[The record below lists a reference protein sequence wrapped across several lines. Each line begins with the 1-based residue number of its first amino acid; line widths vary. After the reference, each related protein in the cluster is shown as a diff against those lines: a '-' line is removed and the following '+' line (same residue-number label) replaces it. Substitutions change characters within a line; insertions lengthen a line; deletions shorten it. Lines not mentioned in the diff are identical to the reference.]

1 MERRTPLFDF
11 HARTANKMVKGG
23 GDFMFPFEYTSN
35 HEEHVN
41 TRTQVG
47 MQDLSTMGEVD
58 VKGPDAERLINHLMV
73 NEVGDLVPG
82 QVRYSTMCNGNGG
95 IIDDVT
101 IYKLNSQHFMVVTS
115 SGPRK
120 KTAKWISEK
129 AQELRAYVTDVTG
142 AIALPVIQG
151 PRSREF
157 LASVVSG
164 LDLSGLKYFRFGFG
178 LINETEVLIS
188 RSGYTG
194 ELGYELYVPAEEAA
208 VLWEYLL
215 NAGSAFRL
223 KPYGVLTMNTLRI
236 EKAYPLYGN
245 DINENYTPFH
255 AGLDRWIRFEKKD
268 FVGRDALLKLREQR
282 VDRRWTGLVMEG
294 EEPASVNGKVFAG
307 AQGGSAGGAVSVG
320 VKETTAAGEE
330 IGQVTCSNRGHSVG
344 KTLAMA
350 YVDCAH
356 AEPGRRVLVQGSK
369 GIVPAVVARTPFFDP
384 DGARLRG

>member
-35 HEEHVN
+35 REEHVN

-58 VKGPDAERLINHLMV
+58 VKGPDAERLINQLTV

-101 IYKLNSQHFMVVTS
+101 VYKLSSEHFMVVTS

-120 KTAKWISEK
+120 KTAKWIAEK
-129 AQELRAYVTDVTG
+129 ARELRAYVTDVTG

-215 NAGSAFRL
+215 NAGSAFGL

-245 DINENYTPFH
+245 DINEDYTPFH
-255 AGLDRWIRFEKKD
+255 AGLDRWIKFEKKD
-268 FVGRDALLKLREQR
+268 FIGRDALLKLREQP
-282 VDRRWTGLVMEG
+282 VERRWTGLVLEG
-294 EEPASVNGKVFAG
+294 DEPATVNGKVFA
-307 AQGGSAGGAVSVG
+307 AAEGSSAARESP
-320 VKETTAAGEE
+320 AAGEE

-350 YVDCAH
+350 YVDSAH
-356 AEPGRRVLVQGSK
+356 AELGRRVRVQGSK
-369 GIVPAVVARTPFFDP
+369 GIVSAVVARTPFFDP
-384 DGARLRG
+384 DGARSRV